1 MSEKKKIKICLIV
14 NSLSKGGAEKVSA
27 VLSNLFD
34 AQGYEVSNV
43 IFIDE
48 VEYPY
53 KGNLLN
59 LGKIKNEKN
68 DFFNKLKRLRT
79 LSNFIKTNQFDYIID
94 NRYLE
99 HQFQEFFLTK
109 FVYSNAQYIRVVHS
123 YRLRTYF
130 PKNQFLAKH
139 IYKNCRMVGVS
150 QAISDKVKQSLGYND
165 VTTIYNPIDLDKIR
179 EKSVEFMTFDFP
191 YIIGLGRM
199 AQDNVKQQDV
209 MIKAYAQSHLKE
221 KGIKL
226 VLVGDGPRRREF
238 ESLVKELQLEKDVI
252 FTGFQTNPFAYL
264 KNALF
269 TLLTSKHEGFPNAIT
284 ESMACGTPVVSYNCK
299 SGPDEVI
306 IDKVNGLLVED
317 QNFEKLVEALNTLAK
332 DQELYRKCKSN
343 TLATAERYSLHRI
356 ACDWKKY
363 LHETK

>member
-1 MSEKKKIKICLIV
+1 MSQKKKIKICLIV
-14 NSLSKGGAEKVSA
+14 NSLAKGGAEKVSA

-34 AQGYEVSNV
+34 AQGYEVFNV
-43 IFIDE
+43 VFIDD

-53 KGNLLN
+53 KGTLLN

-68 DFFNKLKRLRT
+68 DFFNKLKRLRA
-79 LSNFIKTNQFDYIID
+79 LYDFVKTNQFDYIID

-123 YRLRTYF
+123 YKLTTYF
-130 PKNQFLAKH
+130 PKNQFLAKN
-139 IYKNCRMVGVS
+139 IYKNCRIVGVS
-150 QAISDKVKQSLGYND
+150 EAITENIKQSLGYSD
-165 VTTIYNPIDLDKIR
+165 VTTIYNPIDIDKIR
-179 EKSVEFMTFDFP
+179 EKSQEFVPFDFP

-199 AQDNVKQQDV
+199 AKDNVKQQDV
-209 MIKAYAQSHLKE
+209 MIKAYAQSRLKE

-238 ESLVKELQLEKDVI
+238 ESLTKELQLVKDVI

-284 ESMACGTPVVSYNCK
+284 ESMACETPVVSYNCK

-306 IDKVNGLLVED
+306 VGKFNGLLVED
-317 QNFEKLVEALNTLAK
+317 QNLEKLVEAINTIAEN
-332 DQELYRKCKSN
+332 QELYQKCKSN
-343 TLATAERYSLHRI
+343 TLATAERYSLNQI
-356 ACDWKKY
+356 TSDWIRY
-363 LHETK
+363 LH